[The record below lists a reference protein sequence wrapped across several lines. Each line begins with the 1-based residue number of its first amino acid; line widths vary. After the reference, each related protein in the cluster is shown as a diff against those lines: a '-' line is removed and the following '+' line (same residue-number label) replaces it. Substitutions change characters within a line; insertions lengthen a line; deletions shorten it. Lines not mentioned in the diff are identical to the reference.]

1 MGKLREYLE
10 ILDKISELFDELP
23 MLDYDYDGEIETFY
37 EKTIDLLV
45 NHQIKIEKRLKEE
58 ENKLLKEVK

>member
-23 MLDYDYDGEIETFY
+23 MLNYDEEIETFY
-37 EKTIDLLV
+37 EKTFDLLV

-58 ENKLLKEVK
+58 ENKLLKEVS

>member
-1 MGKLREYLE
+1 MDKLREYLE
-10 ILDKISELFDELP
+10 ILDKIGELFDELP
-23 MLDYDYDGEIETFY
+23 ILNYDEEIETYY

-58 ENKLLKEVK
+58 ENKLLKEVS

>member
-10 ILDKISELFDELP
+10 LLDKIGELFDELP
-23 MLDYDYDGEIETFY
+23 ILNYDEEIETFY

-58 ENKLLKEVK
+58 ENKLLKEVS

>member
-10 ILDKISELFDELP
+10 ILDKIGELFDELP
-23 MLDYDYDGEIETFY
+23 ILNYDEEIETYY

-58 ENKLLKEVK
+58 ENKLLKEVS